1 MQALNVRFLNNLFE
15 NTVHKTTPWKKIVC
29 NVKRNFYCNT
39 PGTELK
45 TPQFTSSFFMS
56 SFLCPKRHFDVVP
69 LNDPHTPDTSRGAL
83 AQHGTTKCST
93 TQRYQRRGSE
103 VWGDI
108 VCVFKPFLHTS
119 WGSGTSDYMGISLSL
134 YHWPLS
140 ASNSLAV
147 SWECCN
153 SSTTRCLQ
161 APCSS
166 RRTSCLTHAKLIKL
180 SMAAS
185 AGRALPAHL
194 CWDSAMVSVTRAL
207 WTGFRYRCD
216 RKICPPEIVGEKHR
230 KHQLLVGFCGFFNWY
245 PILIS
250 SYL

>member
-1 MQALNVRFLNNLFE
+1 MIRTHQ
-15 NTVHKTTPWKKIVC
+15 TPWRVLWLSTAPQ
-29 NVKRNFYCNT
+29 NAALHR
-39 PGTELK
+39 GTREGE
-45 TPQFTSSFFMS
+45 
-56 SFLCPKRHFDVVP
+56 V
-69 LNDPHTPDTSRGAL
+69 
-83 AQHGTTKCST
+83 
-93 TQRYQRRGSE
+93 RYG
-103 VWGDI
+103 GGI

-153 SSTTRCLQ
+153 SSTTMCLQ

-166 RRTSCLTHAKLIKL
+166 WRTSCLTHARLIKL

-194 CWDSAMVSVTRAL
+194 CWESAMVSVTRAL